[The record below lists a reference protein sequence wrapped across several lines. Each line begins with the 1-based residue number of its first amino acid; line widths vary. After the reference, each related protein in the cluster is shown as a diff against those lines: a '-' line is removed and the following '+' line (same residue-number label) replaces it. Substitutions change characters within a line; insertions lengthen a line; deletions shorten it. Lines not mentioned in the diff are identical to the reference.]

1 MKRPR
6 IYRMRIY
13 LFWAVVTLLAAMIQT
28 NWPGLL
34 KFQEVTP
41 DIILVCLVYFAIA
54 FGEEWA
60 MFTGLL
66 GGLYLDVAVGT
77 TLGHHVLCYVVTGYI
92 LGRLST
98 RLISEHAA
106 IKAGAVF
113 LAGGGWGILYTSIQY
128 FQRPQSG
135 MLQPLISNI
144 IPTAFYSAIL
154 TPVVFLTLDRIF
166 HRRDYLGGGLQP

>member
-1 MKRPR
+1 MIRPR
-6 IYRMRIY
+6 VYKTRIY
-13 LFWAVVTLLAAMIQT
+13 LFWGLFTLLAAMIQT
-28 NWPGLL
+28 NWPNLL
-34 KFQEVTP
+34 KLQEVSP
-41 DIILVCLVYFAIA
+41 DIILVFLVYFAIA

-98 RLISEHAA
+98 RLITEHAA

-113 LAGGGWGILYTSIQY
+113 MAGAGWGVLYASIQY
-128 FQRPQSG
+128 VQRPQSG
-135 MLQPLISNI
+135 MIQPLISNI

-154 TPVVFLTLDRIF
+154 TPLVFVTLDRIF
-166 HRRDYLGGGLQP
+166 HRRDYMGGGLQP